1 MMKDELGFSKKE
13 IRSMNLKDE
22 IDLISKMKQKFKLK
36 RETDAAVK
44 IQKVARGFFAR
55 IIVIPLL

>member
-22 IDLISKMKQKFKLK
+22 IDLISKMKQEGGK
-36 RETDAAVK
+36 
-44 IQKVARGFFAR
+44 
-55 IIVIPLL
+55 